1 MQAMA
6 FTVRKHRI
14 LGGIT
19 RSHLLRILRQSA
31 RPIGVRELG
40 ETLGLHPNTIRE
52 HLDQLIDAGLV
63 SSTTER
69 PAGRGRPRLS
79 YVVRQDADEP
89 DPGAYR
95 ALAGVLAEQLAG
107 APDARAAAVSAGE
120 RWGRSLVE
128 DPTAPI
134 DEPEAIGRLV
144 GLLDDVGF
152 EPDRSVEPGEP
163 IRLHHC
169 PFGSLAVER
178 SEVVCGVHLGLMR
191 GVLGRLGA
199 SLSAVTLEPFVAPDL
214 CLAHLG
220 VPVDG

>member
-1 MQAMA
+1 MP
-6 FTVRKHRI
+6 FTVQRHRI

-19 RSHLLRILRQSA
+19 RSRLLQILRQSA
-31 RPIGVRELG
+31 RPMGVRELG
-40 ETLGLHPNTIRE
+40 ETLGLHANTIRE

-63 SSTTER
+63 DSTTER

-79 YVVRQDADEP
+79 YVLRANADEP
-89 DPGAYR
+89 NPEAYR

-107 APDARAAAVSAGE
+107 VPDARAAAVSAGE
-120 RWGRSLVE
+120 RWGHSLVE
-128 DPTAPI
+128 DPPARI
-134 DEPEAIGRLV
+134 DEREAIGRLV
-144 GLLDDVGF
+144 GLLGDVGF
-152 EPDRSVEPGEP
+152 EPDQSVEPGEP
-163 IRLHHC
+163 IRLHNC

-199 SLSAVTLEPFVAPDL
+199 SFRAVALEPFVTPDL

-220 VPVDG
+220 VRVDD